1 MSKNNKNSL
10 YNIQED
16 TGPIDVDLIKIL
28 TSTQARQQRLSKKQ
42 KRKHELTVE
51 EIKNKPIRIDKLKRS
66 FRYAFKGCAYVF
78 RTQPNLK
85 VHLMVATIAI
95 ILGFLLKI
103 SVPEW
108 LSLIL
113 VIGFVILLE
122 FINTAIETLVDL
134 YTEDY
139 SFLAG
144 VSKDVG
150 AATVLVMAIVSVII
164 GIIIFLPKII
174 NLIMLWIN

>member
-1 MSKNNKNSL
+1 MSKRTDLKGKNN
-10 YNIQED
+10 IED
-16 TGPIDVDLIKIL
+16 TGPIDLEKIKVL
-28 TSTQARQQRLSKKQ
+28 TNTQARQQRLSKKQ
-42 KRKHELTVE
+42 KRKHEITSA
-51 EIKNKPIRIDKLKRS
+51 EIKNKPIQLDKLARS
-66 FRYAFKGCAYVF
+66 FKYAIRGCIYVF
-78 RTQPNLK
+78 KTQPNLK
-85 VHLMVATIAI
+85 VHTIFACLAI
-95 ILGFLLKI
+95 ALGIIFHI

-108 LSLIL
+108 LALVL
-113 VIGFVILLE
+113 VIGFVIILE

-150 AATVLVMAIVSVII
+150 AATVLVMAVVSVVV

-174 NLIMLWIN
+174 HLFI